1 MQIQKVTPNLMVQ
14 DMNAS
19 LEFYQQLLGMERT
32 ITVPDQAPF
41 VFAAVSA
48 GSAEIFLNKADP
60 GAPPKAGGISM
71 YVEVEGL
78 DQLLARV
85 RQHGWKI
92 AIDLNETFYGMRE
105 FAVNDPE
112 GYMVIFAERKK

>member
-48 GSAEIFLNKADP
+48 GSAEIFLNKNDA
-60 GAPPKAGGISM
+60 GTPPKAGGISM

-85 RQHGWKI
+85 QQRGWKI
-92 AIDLNETFYGMRE
+92 AIELNETFYGMRE
-105 FAVNDPE
+105 FAVNDPD